1 MDGDRAYFDLPRPME
16 LSELDRL
23 EQTVKRA
30 FERVERLEKERTLLA
45 AENGDLKNRLKTL
58 PSLSA
63 TNRLVDALPQV
74 SPEQLAQIK
83 LRINR
88 LIERIALMERNL

>member
-1 MDGDRAYFDLPRPME
+1 ME

-23 EQTVKRA
+23 EQSVKRA
-30 FERVERLEKERTLLA
+30 FERVERLEKERTVLA
-45 AENGDLKNRLKTL
+45 AENCDLQNRLKTL
-58 PSLSA
+58 PSLTA
-63 TNRLVDALPQV
+63 ANRLAEASLPV

-88 LIERIALMERNL
+88 LIERIAVMERNL

>member
-1 MDGDRAYFDLPRPME
+1 MGDRAYFDLPRPME

-23 EQTVKRA
+23 EQSVKRA
-30 FERVERLEKERTLLA
+30 FERVERLEKERTVLA
-45 AENGDLKNRLKTL
+45 AENCDLQNRLKTL
-58 PSLSA
+58 PSLTAS
-63 TNRLVDALPQV
+63 NRLAEASPPV

-88 LIERIALMERNL
+88 LIERIAAMERNL

>member
-1 MDGDRAYFDLPRPME
+1 ME

-23 EQTVKRA
+23 EQSVKRA
-30 FERVERLEKERTLLA
+30 FERVERLEKERTVLA
-45 AENGDLKNRLKTL
+45 AENCDLQNRLKTL
-58 PSLSA
+58 PSLTA
-63 TNRLVDALPQV
+63 ANRLAEAAPPV

-88 LIERIALMERNL
+88 LIEQIAVMERNL